1 MSTNLSS
8 SDSQD
13 FNLQEFLQGM
23 KISPHVLFLGSGF
36 KIDPENKKILDIPWN
51 CVITSIVNDNN
62 ALIDALDN
70 EKRKTRYIKQEEVN
84 QPSVKSINFCDKN
97 NLKIVCLF
105 DEGAENFSRRNHNAQ
120 GKAVSCFI
128 QVMQSVGIQAAKLFI
143 LGYKENDRFDW
154 ISMSSCFAGPRAL
167 KEVKTFIFDTDDD
180 VKDKFFELIEEDKDS
195 YNINIYSKSLSDY
208 LDDYQGDEQ
217 FDEDEPLQ
225 INADDYVFY
234 ARGRQKKLGKRE
246 YLDKYQYCH
255 LLHEQEFKNPVK
267 PFLIENYFYHFLKQS
282 TYEPKWYGYH
292 EKNKFYL
299 ERDMDETLYHHCLT
313 NLEKPGDLD
322 QRPIVVVGN
331 SGSGKSI
338 AVARLAYRIFQEHKY
353 PVIFQNRQSNYDEDS
368 RTECLNDFLEFLEEN
383 GAPSVLL
390 IIDQSA
396 VGKAECD
403 KLIGLFLKLRNRGRN
418 LTMAF
423 TAYSIDDDYSSDN
436 NKKTNKNSNRND
448 FTSVFMNDV
457 LSDEEQKKLRTL
469 LKRKARKKPEEIE
482 ELVNRSKTE
491 NSFLAFLY
499 YAFIDLRRPL
509 SEGVYKQF
517 DRTIKS
523 VIEQDLQD
531 LQNDLKTEIEQ
542 DLKNLLISVAIAS
555 LFKMGFPSNLAYR
568 LMSSLNEKIISAIAR
583 IHAFHY
589 EDTED
594 GSYEFSMR
602 TPLEARMFL
611 NYFGMNPEMTV
622 ERIENML
629 NKLRSEK
636 NEISFMIAILR
647 YIGPNAPTK
656 YKDSARYYR
665 DFDDR
670 IIEGLKNFRE
680 QTGGDLRMTL
690 QEITYIREQA
700 KYLHPNESNAPLN
713 DKKISD
719 KEYVEKLEKA
729 IAIGDEAVGALRIE
743 LSRNRNPTVASLL
756 VEMATSRLYLY
767 EFDSSAYNEDFL
779 EQARNDLLEVI
790 STNPDRNNSAYAYTV
805 LLRTFKAEI
814 EKTNEQ
820 DSRKLELLAKA
831 YDLIERVESEY
842 NNVYENNY
850 FYLIAQDIVSSF
862 EDPKYQKLADK
873 MFDDMISR
881 GKSVGIYWRARQ
893 QLREAGIKPFYRKKT
908 KLTDEQVSICREIC
922 RDLLENPEYRNKTKL
937 DFNPECQRLL
947 LHVVWLIY
955 DKYPLFCEYEHFTG
969 ITPDGW
975 HKLKDICSI
984 NYEAYKISKDYYT
997 YHRFLYVLALCHAQL
1012 YETQDFQDIMRII
1025 RSETDTWNF
1034 DERIRV
1040 HHIICD
1046 ENRIPKSNFAGN
1058 VVDIKDIKNNE
1069 GHIKINGWPGN
1080 YGKPGIYFHKRNLHG
1095 LPVEKGDYYKDFQLG
1110 LGYMGLSVFHGL
1122 KAGE

>member
-1 MSTNLSS
+1 MSINLSS
-8 SDSQD
+8 FNSQD
-13 FNLQEFLQGM
+13 FNIQEFLQKNFNSQEFNIQEFLQAM
-23 KISPHVLFLGSGF
+23 NISPYVLFLGSGF
-36 KIDPENKKILDIPWN
+36 KIDLLENKRILGIPWN
-51 CVITSIVNDNN
+51 CVITSIINDNN

-70 EKRKTRYIKQEEVN
+70 EKRKTRYINQEEVN
-84 QPSVKSINFCDKN
+84 NSIINSINFCDKN
-97 NLKIVCLF
+97 NLKVVRLF
-105 DEGAENFSRRNHNAQ
+105 DEGAESFSSRNAQKRAEKCFSR
-120 GKAVSCFI
+120 
-128 QVMQSVGIQAAKLFI
+128 VMQSIGIQAAKLFI
-143 LGYKENDRFDW
+143 LGYKENDRFNW
-154 ISMSSCFAGPRAL
+154 NSMSSCFADSDAL
-167 KEVKTFIFDTDDD
+167 KEVKTFIFDTDVD
-180 VKDKFFELIEEDKDS
+180 VINKFFKLREEDRDS
-195 YNINIYSKSLSDY
+195 YNIKIYFKSLSDY

-217 FDEDEPLQ
+217 FDEDDPPH

-234 ARGRQKKLGKRE
+234 ARGKQKKLGKRE
-246 YLDKYQYCH
+246 YLDKYQYFH

-267 PFLIENYFYHFLKQS
+267 LFLIENYFYTFLKQS
-282 TYEPKWYGYH
+282 PYDPQWYGYH

-338 AVARLAYRIFQEHKY
+338 AVSRLAYRIFQEHKY

-368 RTECLNDFLEFLEEN
+368 RSTCLDEFLKFLEEN

-396 VGKAECD
+396 VGDAECD
-403 KLIGLFLKLRNRGRN
+403 KMISLFLKLRNRGRN
-418 LTMAF
+418 LAMVF
-423 TAYSIDDDYSSDN
+423 TAYSIDDDYSLDD
-436 NKKTNKNSNRND
+436 NKKTNQNSNKKSND
-448 FTSVFMNDV
+448 LTTVFMNDM

-469 LKRKARKKPEEIE
+469 LKRKAKKKTEEIE
-482 ELVNRSKTE
+482 ELVNLSKTQK
-491 NSFLAFLY
+491 SFLAFLY

-509 SEGVYKQF
+509 TEGVYKQF
-517 DRTIKS
+517 QRTIQSAIK
-523 VIEQDLQD
+523 QD
-531 LQNDLKTEIEQ
+531 LQN
-542 DLKNLLISVAIAS
+542 DLKNLLISVAIAG
-555 LFKMGFPSNLAYR
+555 LFKVGFPSNLAYR
-568 LMSSLNEKIISAIAR
+568 LMRSLNEETISTIAR

-594 GSYEFSMR
+594 GSYEFSVR
-602 TPLEARMFL
+602 TPLEATMLL
-611 NYFGMNPEMTV
+611 NYFNMTPEMKV
-622 ERIENML
+622 GRIEKML
-629 NKLRSEK
+629 NMLRSEK

-647 YIGPNAPTK
+647 YIGPNAPAK
-656 YKDSARYYR
+656 YKNSAQDYR
-665 DFDDR
+665 DFYDI

-680 QTGGDLRMTL
+680 QTGGDPRMTL

-700 KYLHPNESNAPLN
+700 KYLYSNALLN

-719 KEYVEKLEKA
+719 KEYVEKLERA
-729 IAIGDEAVGALRIE
+729 IAIGDEVIRALRIE
-743 LSRNRNPTVASLL
+743 LSRNPTIANLL
-756 VEMATSRLYLY
+756 VEIATSRLYLY
-767 EFDSSAYNEDFL
+767 EFDSSAYNKDFL
-779 EQARNDLLEVI
+779 EQARDDLLEVI
-790 STNPDRNNSAYAYTV
+790 SSNPDRNNSAYAYTV

-842 NNVYENNY
+842 VNIYENNY
-850 FYLIAQDIVSSF
+850 FYSIAQDIVSYF

-881 GKSVGIYWRARQ
+881 GKSVGIYWRVRQ
-893 QLREAGIKPFYRKKT
+893 HLREAGINPFYRKKIE
-908 KLTDEQVSICREIC
+908 LTDEQVSICREIC
-922 RDLLENPEYRNKTKL
+922 RDFLENPEYRKKTDL

-955 DKYPLFCEYEHFTG
+955 DKYPLFCEYEHRTG

-975 HKLKDICSI
+975 HKLKDICSL
-984 NYEAYKISKDYYT
+984 NYEAYKMSKDYYI

-1012 YETQDFQDIMRII
+1012 DEPQDCQDIIRII
-1025 RSETDTWNF
+1025 RNETDTWNY

-1046 ENRIPKSNFAGN
+1046 KNRIPKSNFAGN
-1058 VVDIKDIKNNE
+1058 FVDIKTND
-1069 GHIKINGWPGN
+1069 GHININGWSGN
-1080 YGKPGIYFHKRNLHG
+1080 YGKTGIYFHKRNLHG
-1095 LPVEKGDYYKDFQLG
+1095 LFAERGSYYKDFQLG

>member
-1 MSTNLSS
+1 MSTNLSHS
-8 SDSQD
+8 NSQD

-36 KIDPENKKILDIPWN
+36 NVPENKKILSIPWN
-51 CVITSIVNDNN
+51 CIITSIVNDDNT
-62 ALIDALDN
+62 LIGALDN

-84 QPSVKSINFCDKN
+84 HSSINSINFCDKN
-97 NLKIVCLF
+97 NLKVVCLF
-105 DEGAENFSRRNHNAQ
+105 DEGEENFSSHNVQKRAE
-120 GKAVSCFI
+120 KCFSR
-128 QVMQSVGIQAAKLFI
+128 VMQSVGIQAAKLFI
-143 LGYKENDRFDW
+143 LGYKENDRFNW
-154 ISMSSCFAGPRAL
+154 NSMSSCFADSDSL
-167 KEVKTFIFDTDDD
+167 KEVKTFIFDTDTNDD
-180 VKDKFFELIEEDKDS
+180 VKNKFSKLIEEDEDN
-195 YNINIYSKSLSDY
+195 YNIRIYSKSLSDY
-208 LDDYQGDEQ
+208 LDDYQVDEQ
-217 FDEDEPLQ
+217 FDEDEPPQ

-234 ARGRQKKLGKRE
+234 AGRRQKKLGKRE
-246 YLDKYQYCH
+246 YLDKYQYLH
-255 LLHEQEFKNPVK
+255 LLHEQELKNPVK
-267 PFLIENYFYHFLKQS
+267 PFLIENYFYTFLKQS
-282 TYEPKWYGYH
+282 PYDPQWYGYH

-313 NLEKPGDLD
+313 KLEKPGDLD
-322 QRPIVVVGN
+322 QRPIAVVGN

-338 AVARLAYRIFQEHKY
+338 AVARLAYRIFQERKY
-353 PVIFQNRQSNYDEDS
+353 PVIFQNRQSSYDEDS
-368 RTECLNDFLEFLEEN
+368 RSTCLDEFLKFLEEN

-403 KLIGLFLKLRNRGRN
+403 KLTSLFLKMRNRGRN
-418 LTMAF
+418 LTMVF
-423 TAYSIDDDYSSDN
+423 TAYSIDDDYSSNDN
-436 NKKTNKNSNRND
+436 KETNKNSNKKSNN
-448 FTSVFMNDV
+448 FATLFMNDV

-469 LKRKARKKPEEIE
+469 LKRRAKKKPEEIE
-482 ELVNRSKTE
+482 ELVNLSKTK

-509 SEGVYKQF
+509 SEGVHKQF
-517 DRTIKS
+517 QRTIQS

-531 LQNDLKTEIEQ
+531 LQN

-568 LMSSLNEKIISAIAR
+568 LMRSLNEKTILAIAR
-583 IHAFHY
+583 IQAFHY

-602 TPLEARMFL
+602 THLEAMIL
-611 NYFGMNPEMTV
+611 LKYFNMTPEMKV
-622 ERIENML
+622 EHIEKML
-629 NKLRSEK
+629 NKLHSEK

-647 YIGPNAPTK
+647 YIGPNAPAK
-656 YKDSARYYR
+656 YKNLTQYYYGGR
-665 DFDDR
+665 DLDDI

-680 QTGGDLRMTL
+680 QTGGDPRMTL

-700 KYLHPNESNAPLN
+700 KYLYSNTLLN

-719 KEYVEKLEKA
+719 KEYVEKLERA
-729 IAIGDEAVGALRIE
+729 IAIGNEEVRDLRIE
-743 LSRNRNPTVASLL
+743 LSRNPTIASLL

-779 EQARNDLLEVI
+779 EQARDDLLEVI
-790 STNPDRNNSAYAYTV
+790 SNNPDRDNSAYAYTV

-842 NNVYENNY
+842 DNIYENNH
-850 FYLIAQDIVSSF
+850 FYSIAQDIVSSF
-862 EDPKYQKLADK
+862 ENPKYQKLADK
-873 MFDDMISR
+873 MFDDMIRR

-893 QLREAGIKPFYRKKT
+893 QLRESGIKPFCRNKT
-908 KLTDEQVSICREIC
+908 ELTDKQVSICQEIC
-922 RDLLENPEYRNKTKL
+922 RDLLENPEYRQKTNL
-937 DFNPECQRLL
+937 NFDPECQRLL

-955 DKYPLFCEYEHFTG
+955 DKYPLFCEYEHRTG

-975 HKLKDICSI
+975 HKLKNICSF
-984 NYEAYKISKDYYT
+984 NYESYKVSKDYYT

-1012 YETQDFQDIMRII
+1012 DEPQDCQDIIRII
-1025 RSETDTWNF
+1025 RNETDTWNY

-1058 VVDIKDIKNNE
+1058 VVDIKTND
-1069 GHIKINGWPGN
+1069 GHIKINGWSGN

-1095 LPVEKGDYYKDFQLG
+1095 LPVERGGYYKDFQLG
-1110 LGYMGLSVFHGL
+1110 FGYMGLSVFHGL

>member
-1 MSTNLSS
+1 MSTNLSPS
-8 SDSQD
+8 NPQD
-13 FNLQEFLQGM
+13 FNLQKFLQGM
-23 KISPHVLFLGSGF
+23 KISPYVLFLGSGF
-36 KIDPENKKILDIPWN
+36 KIDVPENKKILDIPWN

-62 ALIDALDN
+62 ALIGALDN
-70 EKRKTRYIKQEEVN
+70 EKRKTRYIKQEEVDY
-84 QPSVKSINFCDKN
+84 SSISSINFCDKN
-97 NLKIVCLF
+97 NLKVACLF
-105 DEGAENFSRRNHNAQ
+105 NEGEERFSDYNVQKRAEKFFSR
-120 GKAVSCFI
+120 
-128 QVMQSVGIQAAKLFI
+128 VMKSVGIQAAKLFI
-143 LGYKENDRFDW
+143 LGYKENDRFNW
-154 ISMSSCFAGPRAL
+154 NSMSSCFADSDAL
-167 KEVKTFIFDTDDD
+167 KEVKTFIFDTD
-180 VKDKFFELIEEDKDS
+180 VEYKFFKLIEEDKDS
-195 YNINIYSKSLSDY
+195 YSINIYPKSLSDY

-217 FDEDEPLQ
+217 FDEDEPPQ

-234 ARGRQKKLGKRE
+234 AGRRQKKLSKRE
-246 YLDKYQYCH
+246 YLNKYQYCH
-255 LLHEQEFKNPVK
+255 LLHEREFKNPVK
-267 PFLIENYFYHFLKQS
+267 PFLIENYFYTFLKQS
-282 TYEPKWYGYH
+282 PYDPQWYGYH

-299 ERDMDETLYHHCLT
+299 ERDIDEMLYHHCLT
-313 NLEKPGDLD
+313 NLEKPGYLG
-322 QRPIVVVGN
+322 QRPIIVVGN

-338 AVARLAYRIFQEHKY
+338 AVARLAYRIFQERKY

-368 RTECLNDFLEFLEEN
+368 RTTCLDEFLKFLEEN

-403 KLIGLFLKLRNRGRN
+403 KLISLFLKLRNRGRN
-418 LTMAF
+418 FTMVF

-436 NKKTNKNSNRND
+436 NKKTNKNSNKKSND
-448 FTSVFMNDV
+448 FTSVFMNDI
-457 LSDEEQKKLRTL
+457 LSDEERKKLRTL
-469 LKRKARKKPEEIE
+469 LKRKAKKKPEEIE
-482 ELVNRSKTE
+482 ELVNWSRTE

-509 SEGVYKQF
+509 SEGVFKQL
-517 DRTIKS
+517 DRTIQS
-523 VIEQDLQD
+523 VIKQD
-531 LQNDLKTEIEQ
+531 LQNLQNELKSVIEQ

-568 LMSSLNEKIISAIAR
+568 LMRSLNEETISAIAR

-602 TPLEARMFL
+602 TRLEATMLL
-611 NYFGMNPEMTV
+611 NYFGMTPEMKV
-622 ERIENML
+622 ERIEKML
-629 NKLRSEK
+629 NKLHSEK

-647 YIGPNAPTK
+647 YIGPNAPIK

-665 DFDDR
+665 DFDDI

-700 KYLHPNESNAPLN
+700 KYLHPNESNVPLN

-719 KEYVEKLEKA
+719 KEYVEKLERA
-729 IAIGDEAVGALRIE
+729 ITIGDEAVGALRIE
-743 LSRNRNPTVASLL
+743 LSRNPTIASLL

-767 EFDSSAYNEDFL
+767 EFDSLAYNEDFL
-779 EQARNDLLEVI
+779 EQARDDLLEVI

-842 NNVYENNY
+842 NNIYENNH
-850 FYLIAQDIVSSF
+850 FYSIAQDIVSSF

-873 MFDDMISR
+873 MFDDMIRR

-893 QLREAGIKPFYRKKT
+893 QLRKAGIKPFYRKKT
-908 KLTDEQVSICREIC
+908 ELTDKQVSICREIC
-922 RDLLENPEYRNKTKL
+922 RDLLENPEYRKKTRL

-955 DKYPLFCEYEHFTG
+955 DKYPLFCEHEHRTG

-997 YHRFLYVLALCHAQL
+997 YHRFLYILALCHAQL
-1012 YETQDFQDIMRII
+1012 DEPQDCQDIIRII
-1025 RSETDTWNF
+1025 RNETDTWNY

-1046 ENRIPKSNFAGN
+1046 ENRTPKSNFAGN
-1058 VVDIKDIKNNE
+1058 VVDIKTND
-1069 GHIKINGWPGN
+1069 GHIKINGWLGN
-1080 YGKPGIYFHKRNLHG
+1080 YGKPGIYFHKGNLHG
-1095 LPVEKGDYYKDFQLG
+1095 LSVERGDYYKDFQLG